1 MPEKKGLI
9 FDIHRFSIHD
19 GPGIRTTVFF
29 KGCPLNC
36 WWCHNPESQSS
47 LPEKLVIASR
57 CVRCGVCAQ
66 ICPEHGIVMTE
77 SGVKTDRQRCSRC
90 GACVEACFADA
101 SEMIGYE
108 VDTASLYTLITRD
121 CLFYDESVGGVTF
134 SGGEPLSQPGFLT
147 DILRLCRANGM
158 HTAVDTSGYAPWEL
172 FERIIPYTNLFLYD
186 VKLMDD
192 ERHKHFTGVSN
203 HLILENL
210 KKISRLGTPLWIR
223 FPLVPGI
230 NDDEEN
236 LEQMAAFL
244 ADIPGFQRLSLL
256 PYHSAAESKY
266 NGLEQTY
273 ALQGLPTYNA
283 TTLEKIKEYFQGKG
297 FPVMVGG

>member
-1 MPEKKGLI
+1 
-9 FDIHRFSIHD
+9 
-19 GPGIRTTVFF
+19 
-29 KGCPLNC
+29 
-36 WWCHNPESQSS
+36 
-47 LPEKLVIASR
+47 
-57 CVRCGVCAQ
+57 
-66 ICPEHGIVMTE
+66 MTE
-77 SGVKTDRQRCSRC
+77 SGVKTDRQRCSCC
-90 GACVEACFADA
+90 GTCVEACFADA
-101 SEMIGYE
+101 NEMVGYE
-108 VDTASLYTLITRD
+108 VDTADLYTLIARD
-121 CLFYDESVGGVTF
+121 RLFYDESAGGVTF

-158 HTAVDTSGYAPWEL
+158 HTAVDTSGYATWDV
-172 FERIIPYTNLFLYD
+172 FECIIPHTNLFLYD
-186 VKLMDD
+186 LKLMND

-223 FPLVPGI
+223 FPLVPSI

-244 ADIPGFQRLSLL
+244 VDIPGFQRLSLL

-273 ALQGLPTYNA
+273 ALQELPAYNA
-283 TTLEKIKEYFQGKG
+283 ITLEKIKEYFQGKG
-297 FPVMVGG
+297 FPVVVGG